1 MGTKISE
8 VMTARPRA
16 VEPQT
21 SVREAAGLMES
32 EDVGSLP
39 VVQDGARLVGV
50 VTDRDIAIRVVARGL
65 DPESTRVGDIAS
77 SELVTLG
84 PDDDLDDALTLM
96 AREQVRRLPVVVR
109 EGELVGVVSQA
120 DVAQSAKEKN
130 VGEVVE
136 AISRAP
142 HGPRVAGTTGCD
154 DDSYREGV
162 ETPTAR
168 RDDQSRRGRAMTS
181 RPSAG
186 RSHMSS
192 QPFSETEIETL
203 RKGATGAGLLV
214 AVSDKG
220 FFDTFKET
228 GAMAEHLAQAKQGSS
243 SPLIQQLAEG
253 RGTGFG
259 LTSSKSEVESGTLE
273 ALRSAASLLRS
284 KAPEE
289 LGAYRSFVLELA
301 RAVSSAAEGGDEAEA
316 AVIAKVE
323 QALDEGEAA

>member
-1 MGTKISE
+1 
-8 VMTARPRA
+8 
-16 VEPQT
+16 
-21 SVREAAGLMES
+21 
-32 EDVGSLP
+32 
-39 VVQDGARLVGV
+39 
-50 VTDRDIAIRVVARGL
+50 
-65 DPESTRVGDIAS
+65 
-77 SELVTLG
+77 
-84 PDDDLDDALTLM
+84 
-96 AREQVRRLPVVVR
+96 
-109 EGELVGVVSQA
+109 
-120 DVAQSAKEKN
+120 
-130 VGEVVE
+130 
-136 AISRAP
+136 
-142 HGPRVAGTTGCD
+142 
-154 DDSYREGV
+154 
-162 ETPTAR
+162 
-168 RDDQSRRGRAMTS
+168 
-181 RPSAG
+181 
-186 RSHMSS
+186 MSS
-192 QPFSETEIETL
+192 QPFSETEIDTL

-228 GAMAEHLAQAKQGSS
+228 GAMAEHLAQAKRGSS